1 MFKNLSEKIQSVIKK
16 IKGQTRLTEE
26 NISDII
32 RQIRIALLEAD
43 VNYKVVKTFVEKV
56 KQEAIGREVLKSL
69 SPDKVFV
76 KIVNDA
82 LTDILGGREN
92 VNKITYSA
100 KPPTMIMLVGLQ
112 GSGKTTTAAKL
123 AYYLRNKK
131 VLLTAAD
138 IYRPAAI
145 DQLET
150 LGKSIDVPVYTNKE
164 SLDVLQIIKESTELC
179 RKQLFDVNIIDTAG
193 RLHIDSK
200 MMNELIKVKKE
211 INPHEILL
219 VVDSM
224 VGQDVVNQ
232 AVEFNEKLNIT
243 GVILTKLDSD
253 TRGGAALSVK
263 EVTGKP
269 IKFAGIGEKIADFEA
284 FYPDRMASRILEM
297 GDVVTLVEKA
307 QELVDENEAK
317 ALEKKLKKEGLDF
330 NDLLTQFKMIKK
342 MGTVE
347 NVLKLIPGFSKLPK
361 IDDFDD
367 KFKRVEAI
375 INSMTFKE
383 RRNYRVINSSRRKRI
398 ARGSGTSVKEINK
411 LIEQLQQMN
420 KMLKIVNN
428 KKGNIKKFD
437 KTMLNNFFVR

>member
-1 MFKNLSEKIQSVIKK
+1 
-16 IKGQTRLTEE
+16 
-26 NISDII
+26 
-32 RQIRIALLEAD
+32 
-43 VNYKVVKTFVEKV
+43 
-56 KQEAIGREVLKSL
+56 
-69 SPDKVFV
+69 
-76 KIVNDA
+76 
-82 LTDILGGREN
+82 
-92 VNKITYSA
+92 
-100 KPPTMIMLVGLQ
+100 
-112 GSGKTTTAAKL
+112 
-123 AYYLRNKK
+123 
-131 VLLTAAD
+131 
-138 IYRPAAI
+138 
-145 DQLET
+145 
-150 LGKSIDVPVYTNKE
+150 
-164 SLDVLQIIKESTELC
+164 
-179 RKQLFDVNIIDTAG
+179 
-193 RLHIDSK
+193 
-200 MMNELIKVKKE
+200 
-211 INPHEILL
+211 
-219 VVDSM
+219 
-224 VGQDVVNQ
+224 
-232 AVEFNEKLNIT
+232 
-243 GVILTKLDSD
+243 
-253 TRGGAALSVK
+253 
-263 EVTGKP
+263 
-269 IKFAGIGEKIADFEA
+269 
-284 FYPDRMASRILEM
+284 MASRILEM